1 MTTWKNIADGLLD
14 KTWALQSSVFKC
26 AGPDGPIFTFVYVS
40 VSDTNEIFTT
50 TENLKGTDY
59 YLEKKY
65 SRKML
70 ER

>member
-1 MTTWKNIADGLLD
+1 MTTWKNVADGLLN
-14 KTWALQSSVFKC
+14 KTWALQSSAFKC
-26 AGPDGPIFTFVYVS
+26 AGPDGPIFTYVYVS
-40 VSDTNEIFTT
+40 DLGEIFIT

-70 ER
+70 QR